1 MADDNIANAAADES
15 KKNADYAA
23 NQAKAG
29 ADRAAN
35 AAKSGADALRDG
47 AQKAQ
52 GAFQDR
58 VVEPAKRAGEAM
70 KESGQ
75 KIAEGGSTI
84 GRKMI
89 DQAEQNAREAFAAM
103 REEDPGRLPARAGN
117 ALDVAGTRDRRADHA
132 VRPRCGGAAARQQ
145 RALIPLLPSLGS
157 PPGDDRRRQALPA
170 G

>member
-1 MADDNIANAAADES
+1 MADDNIANAAADEG
-15 KKNADYAA
+15 KKNADDAA

-52 GAFQDR
+52 GAFQER
-58 VVEPAKRAGEAM
+58 IVEPAKRAGEAM

-75 KIAEGGSTI
+75 KLAEGGSTI
-84 GRKMI
+84 GTKMI

-103 REEDPGRLPARAGN
+103 REAAAAKDISQVMKIQGDYLREQ
-117 ALDVAGTRDRRADHA
+117 GTRSMAQAREIGELIMPFGRDA
-132 VRPRCGGAAARQQ
+132 VAPLRGGGER
-145 RALIPLLPSLGS
+145 
-157 PPGDDRRRQALPA
+157 
-170 G
+170 

>member
-1 MADDNIANAAADES
+1 MADDKIVNAGATETKKTADFAAD
-15 KKNADYAA
+15 
-23 NQAKAG
+23 QAKAG

-35 AAKSGADALRDG
+35 AAKAGADAMREG
-47 AQKAQ
+47 AEKAQ

-75 KIAEGGSTI
+75 KLAEGGSTI

-103 REEDPGRLPARAGN
+103 R
-117 ALDVAGTRDRRADHA
+117 
-132 VRPRCGGAAARQQ
+132 AAADARDISQVMKIQ
-145 RALIPLLPSLGS
+145 GDYLREQSTRSLAQAREIGELIMQFGRDAVAPLRG
-157 PPGDDRRRQALPA
+157 GGER
-170 G
+170 